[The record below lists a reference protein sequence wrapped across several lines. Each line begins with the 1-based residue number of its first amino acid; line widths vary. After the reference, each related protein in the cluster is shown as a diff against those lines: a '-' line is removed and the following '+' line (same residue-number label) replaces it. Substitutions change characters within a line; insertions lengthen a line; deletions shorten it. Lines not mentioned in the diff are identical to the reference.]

1 MYHNPN
7 ENARKEVKP
16 MKTKHYYCQG
26 RAITREEAEAI
37 DRENEKLLA
46 SPDKA
51 DWLKIKVVIV
61 QQEEVKKNA

>member
-1 MYHNPN
+1 
-7 ENARKEVKP
+7 
-16 MKTKHYYCQG
+16 MKIKHYFCQG
-26 RAITREEAEAI
+26 REITRKEAEAI

-61 QQEEVKKNA
+61 QQEEVKKHA

>member
-1 MYHNPN
+1 MYHNPK

-16 MKTKHYYCQG
+16 MKIKHYYCQG

-46 SPDKA
+46 SKEKA
-51 DWLKIKVVIV
+51 DWMKIKVVTV
-61 QQEEVKKNA
+61 QEEVKKHA

>member
-1 MYHNPN
+1 
-7 ENARKEVKP
+7 

-26 RAITREEAEAI
+26 REITRAEAI

>member
-26 RAITREEAEAI
+26 RAITRE
-37 DRENEKLLA
+37 R
-46 SPDKA
+46 
-51 DWLKIKVVIV
+51 VVIV